1 MRLFMATDIPLMPPQ
16 NVRIPNLPLGQIT
29 DDKGFATETEQTWR
43 QTLISSLQH
52 NFGNEGCV
60 VPTQTQA
67 NITMIQN
74 NNYIDQA
81 TRQTVYT
88 CQYGTMLYNS
98 TANSIMIAVN
108 NGSGQPVF
116 RTVTLT

>member
-1 MRLFMATDIPLMPPQ
+1 MTANAPLNPTP
-16 NVRIPNLPLGQIT
+16 VIRIPNLPMGQIT

-43 QTLISSLQH
+43 QTLISSLQN
-52 NFGNEGCV
+52 NFGSEGCV
-60 VPTQTQA
+60 VPTQSAA
-67 NITMIQN
+67 NILMIQN
-74 NNYIDQA
+74 NNYLNDA
-81 TRQTVYT
+81 TGQTVYT

-116 RTVTLT
+116 KTVTLT

>member
-1 MRLFMATDIPLMPPQ
+1 MAANVPLNPQ
-16 NVRIPNLPLGQIT
+16 PVVRIPNLPMGQIT
-29 DDKGFATETEQTWR
+29 DGKGFATETEQTWR
-43 QTLISSLQH
+43 QSLISSLQN
-52 NFGNEGCV
+52 NFGPEGCV
-60 VPTQTQA
+60 LPTQSAA
-67 NITMIQN
+67 NIITIQD
-74 NNYIDQA
+74 NNYIDPA
-81 TRQTVYT
+81 TRLPVYT